1 MNRHFIIGNLT
12 RDPSTG
18 TTPSGV
24 NYCNFMVAVNRRY
37 KPENGPEAEFMRVT
51 AWRGLADSCAKYLKK
66 GMKVAVV
73 GESICRTWT
82 SPEGESR
89 GQIEVTAVD
98 VEFLSKGKD
107 TERDA
112 PPEEP
117 AGMAPKPDTKT
128 DPETGMTVVEPPDL
142 PY

>member
-18 TTPSGV
+18 TTQSGV
-24 NYCNFMVAVNRRY
+24 NYCTFTVAVKRRY
-37 KPENGPEAEFMRVT
+37 KTEGGPDTEFMRVT
-51 AWRGLADSCAKYLKK
+51 AWRGLGDSCAKYLKK
-66 GMKVAVV
+66 GRKVAVI
-73 GESICRTWT
+73 GESVCRVWR
-82 SPEGESR
+82 SPDGEPW

-98 VEFLSKGKD
+98 VEFLGGKRD
-107 TERDA
+107 EERDA